1 MTLRG
6 LDHLVI
12 GVRDL
17 DAAGRQYERLGFTVG
32 ARNQHSW
39 GTDNRIVQMPG
50 FFLELV
56 TVVRPALIP
65 AHAPRQF
72 SFGQHVADAL
82 MRGEGPSM
90 LVLESTDAKSDAAIY
105 LAAGIGDF
113 EPFFF
118 SRKGKSAAGEEIEV
132 SFSLA
137 FARNELAPD
146 CGFFVCQQHR
156 PELFWNKP
164 VQVHANGVTSV
175 DAVYLVADNPTDH
188 HIFLSAFT
196 GQRALTASSAGIV
209 APLPRGRIEILTMLA
224 ASRHLGSQRV
234 TANETAI
241 IGLSVHT
248 ANLSGVER
256 RLSREGIA
264 FDRLG
269 ERIVVPAT
277 DACGCIIA
285 FEAA

>member
-17 DAAGRQYERLGFTVG
+17 DAAGQQFERLGFKVG
-32 ARNQHSW
+32 ARNQHAW

-56 TVVRPALIP
+56 TVARPGLIP
-65 AHAPRQF
+65 PHGPRQF

-82 MRGEGPSM
+82 ARREGPSM
-90 LVLESTDAKSDAAIY
+90 LVLESTDAKRDAAQY

-118 SRKGKSAAGEEIEV
+118 ARKGRSAAGEEIEV
-132 SFSLA
+132 AFTLA
-137 FARNELAPD
+137 FARDELAPE
-146 CGFFVCQQHR
+146 CGFFACQQHR
-156 PELFWNKP
+156 PELFWSKAA
-164 VQVHANGVTSV
+164 QAHANGVTAV

-188 HIFLSAFT
+188 HIFLSGFT

-209 APLPRGRIEILTMLA
+209 APLPRGRIEILTGRA
-224 ASRHLGSQRV
+224 ASRHLGVDANPV
-234 TANETAI
+234 TETAI
-241 IGLSVHT
+241 IGFSVRT
-248 ANLSGVER
+248 SDLAALER
-256 RLSREGIA
+256 RLIAEGIA
-264 FDRLG
+264 FRRIEERL
-269 ERIVVPAT
+269 VVPASA
-277 DACGCIIA
+277 ACGCIVA